1 MGVSAYIRK
10 YINSRTAGVPLRK
23 ESDMDSLVF
32 VLMWVYGLIITASV
46 SYLSFHVMESWV
58 LRHVKHYVI
67 FGVTALVGQ
76 LAGLTLFS
84 YWATTL
90 PNTLDAMCYT
100 ALFHIFSAG
109 SIWTIKRCM
118 HLRDLP

>member
-1 MGVSAYIRK
+1 
-10 YINSRTAGVPLRK
+10 
-23 ESDMDSLVF
+23 MDILVF
-32 VLMWVYGLIITASV
+32 VLMWACGLIVTASI
-46 SYLSFHVMESWV
+46 SYLSFQVVESWF
-58 LRHVKHYVI
+58 LRHVKFHVI
-67 FGVTALVGQ
+67 YGITALTIQ

-109 SIWTIKRCM
+109 ITWGVKRCM
-118 HLRDLP
+118 HLCNLS